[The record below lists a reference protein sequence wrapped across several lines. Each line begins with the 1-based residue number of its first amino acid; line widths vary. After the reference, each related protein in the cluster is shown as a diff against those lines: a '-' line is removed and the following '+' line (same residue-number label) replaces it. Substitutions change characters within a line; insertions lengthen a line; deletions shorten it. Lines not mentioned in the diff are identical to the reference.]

1 MRYRRALLT
10 GLVTAALVLPTF
22 AADWPQFRG
31 PGGSGVAQ
39 GEKNLPTTWG
49 GADGSNIVWKVAL
62 PGPGASSP
70 IIVGDKVLLTCYSG
84 YGVGKGGDLAQL
96 TRHLICFNRAGKL
109 LWDRKITTTNKDYP
123 YSSYQRLHGYA
134 SATPA
139 CDGKNVYVFLG
150 VAGVLAFD
158 LDGKELWRTSVGT
171 GTHDWGSGTSP
182 VLAGDLV
189 IVNASVESNSLVAL
203 HKKDGKVAWK
213 AKGMNRSWT
222 TPALVTAGGRHE
234 LVVSTRGFLSG
245 YDPQTGSRL
254 WYCQAIEDYVC
265 PSVIAHDDVVYA
277 IGGRS
282 NTAVAVKAGGKGDV
296 TKTHLLWTLGK
307 GSNVSSPV
315 YYQGH
320 LYWASESNGTV
331 YCVKASDGT
340 LVYTERLQPGSDR
353 IYASATVGDGKIYY
367 VSRERGT
374 YVVAATP
381 EFKQLAHNTFA
392 GDRSVFNASPA
403 IADGRLYLRS
413 DRFLYCI
420 GKRGQ

>member
-1 MRYRRALLT
+1 M
-10 GLVTAALVLPTF
+10 
-22 AADWPQFRG
+22 
-31 PGGSGVAQ
+31 
-39 GEKNLPTTWG
+39 
-49 GADGSNIVWKVAL
+49 
-62 PGPGASSP
+62 
-70 IIVGDKVLLTCYSG
+70 
-84 YGVGKGGDLAQL
+84 
-96 TRHLICFNRAGKL
+96 
-109 LWDRKITTTNKDYP
+109 
-123 YSSYQRLHGYA
+123 
-134 SATPA
+134 
-139 CDGKNVYVFLG
+139 
-150 VAGVLAFD
+150 
-158 LDGKELWRTSVGT
+158 
-171 GTHDWGSGTSP
+171 
-182 VLAGDLV
+182 
-189 IVNASVESNSLVAL
+189 
-203 HKKDGKVAWK
+203 
-213 AKGMNRSWT
+213 
-222 TPALVTAGGRHE
+222 VTAGGRHE

-367 VSRERGT
+367 VSRERAPT
-374 YVVAATP
+374 SSRRLPSSSNWRTTRSQATAASSTP
-381 EFKQLAHNTFA
+381 ARRSPTA
-392 GDRSVFNASPA
+392 GSTCARIASSTASV
-403 IADGRLYLRS
+403 
-413 DRFLYCI
+413 
-420 GKRGQ
+420 KRGQ